1 VSEPLSEYELALTA
15 YGLKRRLW
23 AERYLGFPKPP
34 HQLEWET
41 MRNFFKENIKHQL
54 RSHDTLPRHIGGTLA
69 SRRGTVAVPRIG

>member
-34 HQLEWET
+34 HQL
-41 MRNFFKENIKHQL
+41 KY
-54 RSHDTLPRHIGGTLA
+54 
-69 SRRGTVAVPRIG
+69 PRIVASLFANLLSKPQITYSASLGVVE